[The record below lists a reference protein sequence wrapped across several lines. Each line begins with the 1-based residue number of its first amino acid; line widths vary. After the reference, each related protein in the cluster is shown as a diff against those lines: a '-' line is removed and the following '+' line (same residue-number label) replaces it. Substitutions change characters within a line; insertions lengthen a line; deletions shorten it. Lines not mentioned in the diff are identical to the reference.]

1 MSLTALCAVAIL
13 FASISTS
20 TGECEVFCL
29 EAEFC
34 RQNNCYQCP
43 KRTYQNKKAH
53 QDISC
58 TPWTI
63 NKGQGW
69 TIDQQGTNK
78 SDIVWK
84 CANGFFLFNSTY
96 CKANEP
102 TDDDVLT
109 IVVAVLVP
117 LIVTALI
124 SITVYFVLKRKKLL
138 CFSDSSKKITYADQ
152 TNRTPDDA
160 AELLHP
166 TDNGTTQ
173 NSTINAAQ
181 MQTFATSAGLN
192 TFAEYHNN
200 ISAQINNKPAQIN
213 TASAKI
219 VRPSAQISPISTE
232 APRSITAQNAML
244 LKVLLTNIQ
253 KIVTN
258 DEFQELFIVHLLPC
272 RNEMHNTD
280 LVSTYLH
287 WAEKNPEH
295 DFASAIRAA
304 LENLEYLFP
313 DQSNNS
319 SSVADAMKDLNQAI
333 QKRTRLTFSFRSL
346 CLSLCEDYLGRDVYN
361 LFVHLNISSKNTLD
375 REHNLQ
381 QLVRWS
387 YRQPCRKSYTWNALT
402 ELKSALLKIKRKD
415 IADTFDNLAEETNKV
430 FLTMFL

>member
-1 MSLTALCAVAIL
+1 MALTALCAVVIL
-13 FASISTS
+13 FASLSTS

-29 EAEFC
+29 GAEFC

-43 KRTYQNKKAH
+43 KGTYQNKTVH
-53 QDISC
+53 QDLSC

-84 CANGFFLFNSTY
+84 CANGFSLFNNTD
-96 CKANEP
+96 CIPNEP
-102 TDDDVLT
+102 TDRHVLT
-109 IVVAVLVP
+109 IVLAVLVP
-117 LIVTALI
+117 LVVTALI
-124 SITVYFVLKRKKLL
+124 SITVYFVLKRQKLL
-138 CFSDSSKKITYADQ
+138 CCADSSKKITYADQ
-152 TNRTPDDA
+152 TKRAPDDA
-160 AELLHP
+160 VELLHP

-181 MQTFATSAGLN
+181 MQTLATSAGLN
-192 TFAEYHNN
+192 TFAEYHTN
-200 ISAQINNKPAQIN
+200 ISAQINIKPAQIN
-213 TASAKI
+213 IASTKI
-219 VRPSAQISPISTE
+219 VRPSAQISPISTD

-244 LKVLLTNIQ
+244 LKVLLSNIQ
-253 KIVTN
+253 KIVTH
-258 DEFQELFIVHLLPC
+258 DEFQELFTVYLLPC
-272 RNEMHNTD
+272 PNEMHDPD
-280 LVSTYLH
+280 LVSTFLH

-295 DFASAIRAA
+295 DFASAIRGA

-333 QKRTRLTFSFRSL
+333 QKRTLLTLSFRRL

-361 LFVHLNISSKNTLD
+361 LFVHLNISSKNTLE

-387 YRQPCRKSYTWNALT
+387 YRQPCRKSETWSALT

-415 IADTFDNLAEETNKV
+415 IADTFDNLAEDTNKV